1 MDRYLH
7 LQGRAG
13 RHGGGTRLG
22 LSALVHHSIFE
33 RPDCATR
40 IARKILRRVFFAAGA
55 RSRGLTCGGT
65 KYPAQF
71 RDMNKFAIGCG
82 AVLVII
88 LFVALIIGLSFRSTY
103 NRLVTLDQD
112 VNKKWGDVQSVYQ
125 RRADLI
131 PNLVNTV
138 SGAANF
144 EKSTIVEVTNAR
156 ASVGRVQLDS
166 NKAPTDPAQLEQFQ
180 AAQGQ
185 LSNALSRLLV
195 VVERYPE
202 LTATQTFKELQ
213 VQLEGTENR
222 ISVERNNFNGS
233 VQNYNTVLQRFPT
246 NVIGGMF
253 GFRPR
258 PFFAAQA
265 GTEKAPVVNFNF
277 GTPAPA
283 ATASP

>member
-7 LQGRAG
+7 LQGRSG

-40 IARKILRRVFFAAGA
+40 IACKILGRVFFAT
-55 RSRGLTCGGT
+55 RTRPRRLTCGGT

-82 AVLVII
+82 VVLVII

-156 ASVGRVQLDS
+156 ASVGRVQLDPS
-166 NKAPTDPAQLEQFQ
+166 KAPTDAKQLEDFQ

-185 LSNALSRLLV
+185 
-195 VVERYPE
+195 
-202 LTATQTFKELQ
+202 
-213 VQLEGTENR
+213 
-222 ISVERNNFNGS
+222 
-233 VQNYNTVLQRFPT
+233 
-246 NVIGGMF
+246 
-253 GFRPR
+253 
-258 PFFAAQA
+258 
-265 GTEKAPVVNFNF
+265 
-277 GTPAPA
+277 
-283 ATASP
+283 